1 MRPANIRTLDEG
13 EFRGKRVLVRLDIN
27 SPIDRRS
34 GKIGNDTRI
43 RRSIGT
49 IRELSEMGAKVV
61 LIAHQGDTTDY
72 AALVSLEQ
80 HARLLAELLGRE
92 VGFIEDIAGPAAVAR
107 IESLGNGEVL
117 LLDNVRYLTEEV
129 STFEDSCRLTA
140 EQMKDVYLV
149 RRLAPLFDCYVNEA
163 FSAAH
168 RNAPS
173 MVAFQEILPSYGGRL
188 LVEEVNALQMITHNA
203 ERPCVY
209 LLGGSRAGDAF
220 GMIARVLSRNGAD
233 YILTSGLVG
242 QIFLLA
248 DGIDLGSPSAQL
260 IEEKGYEKYIA
271 QAADYLTAY
280 GEKIL
285 RPLDV
290 AYAAGGKRE
299 ECSVQELPVSQ
310 MIFDIG
316 GKTKSLYEKII
327 SDARTIFMN
336 GPAGV
341 YEEEISSYGTRS
353 LCRAVESASGFTV
366 VGGGDTVT
374 CFARYSNPDKIGY
387 TSTAG
392 GALIRYLSGTELP
405 LLTAMERSFNKFEN
419 T

>member
-1 MRPANIRTLDEG
+1 MRPLNIRTLDEG
-13 EFRGKRVLVRLDIN
+13 DFRGKRVLVRVDIN
-27 SPIDRRS
+27 SPIDRRT
-34 GKIGNDTRI
+34 GKLGNDTRI
-43 RRSIGT
+43 RRSIAT
-49 IRELSEMGAKVV
+49 IRELSDQQAKVV

-72 AALVSLEQ
+72 AALVSLQQ
-80 HARLLAELLGRE
+80 HARLLSELLGRE

-107 IESLGNGEVL
+107 IESLRDGEVL
-117 LLDNVRYLTEEV
+117 LLDNLRYLTEEV

-140 EQMKDVYLV
+140 AQMQQVYLV

-168 RNAPS
+168 RSAPS
-173 MVAFQEILPSYGGRL
+173 MVAFQQLLPSYGGRL
-188 LVEEVNALQMITHNA
+188 LVEEVGALQKITQNA

-220 GMIARVLSRNGAD
+220 GMIERVLSRGDAD
-233 YILTSGLVG
+233 HILTSGLVG

-248 DGIDLGSPSAQL
+248 AGIDLGAASRHL
-260 IEEKGYEKYIA
+260 IGEKGYEKYVA
-271 QAADYLTAY
+271 SAAEYLTAY

-290 AYAAGGKRE
+290 AFAADGERVQR
-299 ECSVQELPVSQ
+299 SVSELPVSQ

-316 GKTKSLYEKII
+316 AQTMSAYAEII
-327 SDARTIFMN
+327 ASARTVFMN

-341 YEEEISSYGTRS
+341 YEEEISSRGTRF
-353 LCRAVESASGFTV
+353 LCQAVENASGFTV

-405 LLTAMERSFNKFEN
+405 LLTAMERSYNKFEN